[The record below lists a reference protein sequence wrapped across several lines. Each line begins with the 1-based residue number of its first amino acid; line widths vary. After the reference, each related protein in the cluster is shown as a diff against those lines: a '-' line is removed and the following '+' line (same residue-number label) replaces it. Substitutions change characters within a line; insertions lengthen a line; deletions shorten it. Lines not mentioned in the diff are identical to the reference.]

1 MIRLDDYRA
10 VFFDFGGTL
19 AFDYPSIPEG
29 LARMF
34 QNLGLETTADEVE
47 RARGAVHQN
56 GLHSRDYLTNEQIED
71 YLLRFFSGIL
81 KSLGFRG
88 NVDEVA
94 KTTRSKWRYYTG
106 LYLFPEVQH
115 VLGSLQNRG
124 YILGVISN
132 CSCRLPEFLEQLG
145 VAPCIDFA
153 IASDVFGVSKP
164 DPRIFDEALTR
175 ANVRASQAIH
185 VGDSYEADVVGAKT
199 VGITPIL
206 IDRENQ
212 HPTADCYRINNLLLL
227 LDNGAEE

>member
-1 MIRLDDYRA
+1 MIRFDNYRA
-10 VFFDFGGTL
+10 IFFDFGGTL

-47 RARGAVHQN
+47 RARRAVHQN
-56 GLHSRDYLTNEQIED
+56 GLHSRDYLTDQQIED
-71 YLLRFFSGIL
+71 SLLRFFSGIL
-81 KSLGFRG
+81 ERLGFRG
-88 NVDEVA
+88 NVDEA
-94 KTTRSKWRYYTG
+94 ARTIRDKWRYYTG
-106 LYLFPEVQH
+106 LYTFPEVRH

-145 VAPCIDFA
+145 VAPYFDFA
-153 IASDVFGVSKP
+153 IASDVFGASKP
-164 DPRIFDEALTR
+164 DPRIFNEALTR
-175 ANVRASQAIH
+175 ANVGASQAIH
-185 VGDSYEADVVGAKT
+185 VGDSYEADVVGARN
-199 VGITPIL
+199 VGITPVL
-206 IDRENQ
+206 IDREGR